1 MNAHGFCVTY
11 TELRRNLTS
20 VANHDIDRISGDRYI
35 PGGIL
40 PISEGGHLIQEGSD
54 NIDLNTET
62 LDGKNTFH
70 SLARDVFQIKST
82 GDYDYGSERINRG
95 TDRSL
100 SIDETTSSLTDAIP
114 YSKPKCRAE
123 PSRRSD
129 DFDKLQSCVNG
140 RCNVIDQIWVLS
152 RLLTRDIVE
161 LPFEFQATGQTIP
174 FWTGFNCLLSE
185 RRPDVTVV
193 AYPPIIDAKPND
205 MATVYTAMKKC
216 LDMTNEA
223 GQEHAIQTLDQQLYA
238 IAQQVKWSKPGSF
251 NHHILRLGGFHSL
264 SCFLSSIGKRW
275 ADGGLRDLLVDSGV
289 YAGNTAELMLVG
301 KEFNRAVRGFTLVF
315 EALQVL
321 FIATFI
327 HWCRTFDYIDQI
339 PSAFWNALFEFH

>member
-1 MNAHGFCVTY
+1 M
-11 TELRRNLTS
+11 TS
-20 VANHDIDRISGDRYI
+20 VANHEIHRISGDRYI

-70 SLARDVFQIKST
+70 SLARAVFQIKST

-95 TDRSL
+95 NDRSL
-100 SIDETTSSLTDAIP
+100 SIDDTTSSLTDAIP
-114 YSKPKCRAE
+114 YSKPKFRAE

-129 DFDKLQSCVNG
+129 AFDKLQSCVNG
-140 RCNVIDQIWVLS
+140 RCNVIDHIWVLS

-161 LPFEFQATGQTIP
+161 LPLEFQATGQTIP

-185 RRPDVTVV
+185 RRPDITVV

-223 GQEHAIQTLDQQLYA
+223 GQEHAIQTFDQQLYA
-238 IAQQVKWSKPGSF
+238 IAQQVKWSKPDIF
-251 NHHILRLGGFHSL
+251 NRHILRLGGFHSL
-264 SCFLSSIGKRW
+264 SSIGKLW
-275 ADGGLRDLLVDSGV
+275 ADGVFVIFWLILACMLETQLSLCWLAKNLTGLSGGSHL
-289 YAGNTAELMLVG
+289 YLKPYKFCLSRHSYTGVG
-301 KEFNRAVRGFTLVF
+301 PLTTSIRYHQHSGMRCLN
-315 EALQVL
+315 
-321 FIATFI
+321 FIEVSVI
-327 HWCRTFDYIDQI
+327 RRLKHQYY
-339 PSAFWNALFEFH
+339 

>member
-1 MNAHGFCVTY
+1 M
-11 TELRRNLTS
+11 
-20 VANHDIDRISGDRYI
+20 
-35 PGGIL
+35 
-40 PISEGGHLIQEGSD
+40 
-54 NIDLNTET
+54 
-62 LDGKNTFH
+62 
-70 SLARDVFQIKST
+70 
-82 GDYDYGSERINRG
+82 
-95 TDRSL
+95 
-100 SIDETTSSLTDAIP
+100 TDAIP

-129 DFDKLQSCVNG
+129 AFDKLHSCVNG

-161 LPFEFQATGQTIP
+161 LPLEFQATGQTIP

-185 RRPDVTVV
+185 RPPDVTVV

-223 GQEHAIQTLDQQLYA
+223 GQEHAIQTFDQQLYA
-238 IAQQVKWSKPGSF
+238 IAQQVKWSKPDIF
-251 NHHILRLGGFHSL
+251 YRHILRLGGFHSL
-264 SCFLSSIGKRW
+264 SSIGKLW

-301 KEFNRAVRGFTLVF
+301 KEFNRAVRGSHLYLKPYKFCLSRHSYTGVGPLTTSIRYHQRSGMRC
-315 EALQVL
+315 LN
-321 FIATFI
+321 FIEVSVI
-327 HWCRTFDYIDQI
+327 RRLKHRYY
-339 PSAFWNALFEFH
+339 